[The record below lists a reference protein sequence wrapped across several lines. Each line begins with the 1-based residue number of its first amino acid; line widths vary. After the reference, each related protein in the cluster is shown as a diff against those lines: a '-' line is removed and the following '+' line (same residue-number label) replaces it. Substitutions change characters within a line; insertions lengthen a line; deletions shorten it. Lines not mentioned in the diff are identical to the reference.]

1 MKNLILTSFLLIL
14 IVFLSGCASQPE
26 KQQTCNKPYVLIN
39 NDCCLDRNEN
49 SVCDINEKIVT
60 ENKTLDVEKPE
71 EAEKITEKVNTK
83 SEEEKLIGTILNR
96 FELNDNQLTK
106 DTILNIKFAEDNK
119 WETGILF
126 INGNK
131 VDISQTG
138 DTYSIYIS
146 KWVERGT
153 NYYQI
158 KGFNVSSSKII
169 EINVK
174 NGQNY
179 VSLERF
185 P

>member
-1 MKNLILTSFLLIL
+1 MKNLILTGVLLIL
-14 IVFLSGCASQPE
+14 IVFLTSCAAQVEEQPA
-26 KQQTCNKPYVLIN
+26 CNKPYSLVDKN
-39 NDCCLDRNEN
+39 CCLDRNEN
-49 SVCDINEKIVT
+49 YVCDIDEKIVA
-60 ENKTLDVEKPE
+60 ENKTPEEEKPE
-71 EAEKITEKVNTK
+71 EAEETTEKVNTK
-83 SEEEKLIGTILNR
+83 SEEDKLIETILNR
-96 FELNDNQLTK
+96 FELNDHQLTK

-119 WETGILF
+119 LERGILF
-126 INGNK
+126 VNGNK
-131 VDISQTG
+131 IEISQTG

-158 KGFNVSSSKII
+158 KGFNASSSKII